1 MTNSK
6 FQIPK
11 KIHAP
16 CFKFHASNGYA
27 AMFSFLVM
35 MVVLGT
41 LFSVFSI
48 LVLKGVFLARTSVI
62 EFKNI
67 YAIESFIEDALR
79 RNRDTDLA
87 DISNG
92 ESLEVADSVVSA
104 SLLVENSVRDY
115 LFSSQ
120 VGNKYF
126 GNGTLRIDGVGSSS
140 KIKRW
145 QDTQ

>member
-1 MTNSK
+1 MKLKK
-6 FQIPK
+6 FQVPS
-11 KIHAP
+11 
-16 CFKFHASNGYA
+16 FKFQDPSGYA

-48 LVLKGVFLARTSVI
+48 LVLKGVFLTRTSII

-87 DISNG
+87 DITNG
-92 ESLEVADSVVSA
+92 ESLEVADSTLSS

-126 GNGTLRIDGVGSSS
+126 GNGTLRIDGAGPSS